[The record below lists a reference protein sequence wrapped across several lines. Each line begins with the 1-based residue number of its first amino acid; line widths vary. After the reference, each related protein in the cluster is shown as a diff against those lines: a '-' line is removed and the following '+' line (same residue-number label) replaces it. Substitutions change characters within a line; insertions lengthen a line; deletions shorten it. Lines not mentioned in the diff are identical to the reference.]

1 MDDLANRFARE
12 MADAIS
18 AAVAASPE
26 VQACR
31 ERARAAGFEMKVTLE
46 ALVGFSAIDGHARPS
61 PATKPQALLPP
72 APQASDFTP
81 NDRRLLRSL
90 KIAADETTEP
100 VD

>member
-18 AAVAASPE
+18 AAVAASAE

-31 ERARAAGFEMKVTLE
+31 ERARAEGLEMKVTLE
-46 ALVGFSAIDGHARPS
+46 ALVGFSARDGRTTPA

-72 APQASDFTP
+72 APQGFDITA